1 MCFQHRQLA
10 ISGCWTLR
18 TSQVSLSGPVVFCG
32 HCCDITVWSRLWMN
46 NQVQSLTRP
55 TNPNAHH
62 VSLLRSKLF
71 QQPCKCFPCYRTRC
85 YKACIH
91 RPRYSHRNRKNAE
104 QYHVYH
110 IRTFDVS
117 KSNPRSASSAAQ
129 PTTPVARWAKNQTS
143 VYPKPPKNQQLAS
156 VPYPNLIDQ
165 NLKTRRRQPLSI
177 WSNRSTHSAHTCCKN
192 LTRAPPPSGMLVWSQ
207 ASWKAAAWLH
217 NKLKDHLSSKGCK
230 LQVPNVAWS
239 KFAFWTSHTHTH
251 GMKTK
256 PHGHKYV
263 PSVYWCFQRGTK
275 VVAKNAYIQTTADPY
290 ANKNTFKGT

>member
-1 MCFQHRQLA
+1 MVAAFRILCIVYIQVPRAFNDPGKSLASPFWCAASDPWCAETTSMCFQHRQLA

-143 VYPKPPKNQQLAS
+143 VYPKPP
-156 VPYPNLIDQ
+156 
-165 NLKTRRRQPLSI
+165 
-177 WSNRSTHSAHTCCKN
+177 
-192 LTRAPPPSGMLVWSQ
+192 
-207 ASWKAAAWLH
+207 
-217 NKLKDHLSSKGCK
+217 
-230 LQVPNVAWS
+230 
-239 KFAFWTSHTHTH
+239 
-251 GMKTK
+251 
-256 PHGHKYV
+256 
-263 PSVYWCFQRGTK
+263 
-275 VVAKNAYIQTTADPY
+275 
-290 ANKNTFKGT
+290 